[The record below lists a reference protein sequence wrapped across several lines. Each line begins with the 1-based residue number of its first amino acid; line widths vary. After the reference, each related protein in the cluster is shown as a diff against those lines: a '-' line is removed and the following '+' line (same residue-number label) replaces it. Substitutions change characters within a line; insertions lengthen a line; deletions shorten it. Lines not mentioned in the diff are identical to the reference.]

1 MTMDIIKV
9 YEKYF
14 DIIDDYFGSIKQY
27 LGPEEDSHIDL
38 GQLIATYPLISDLIY
53 DATEELGEEIENFWN
68 DNLVQLVEY
77 TKQQNVL
84 KCVYSGDISPVV
96 LENFVKRSALY
107 IDTVIL
113 PDPILNLSIYNRQV
127 LSDNKY
133 YLSKLIRHVFNIW
146 KLKEL
151 ILADTKERII
161 LILPISLDLINPK
174 DRNILLNRADA
185 RSVVYLGNV
194 LGRDLGDR
202 ESILDYLGQFETSN
216 ALYEKIVRFDLLPD
230 EFRKNETL
238 NKFLERFIEA
248 KVHTKLDTHSIGTN
262 FGLYI
267 FSQFVRVQ
275 EHKFICDR
283 LIAEPIYDYEL
294 PWFFFNY
301 EIGGLGM
308 DASIASA
315 LQREKFEWISKVPLP
330 ALKILREENKLDYM
344 RGVIR
349 RGITDLKAKTDANLS
364 EVSKQIEK
372 NLKEEFQRQKAEL
385 KEIEKKV
392 GSITK
397 KEIPITTGGFLAG
410 FIPNIGIVI
419 SLLTAGRDIAKLF
432 KKRKELK
439 IDLLAKK
446 NDFINLLMNS
456 YER

>member
-1 MTMDIIKV
+1 MATETGMTMDIVKV

-27 LGPEEDSHIDL
+27 LGSEEDSHIDL

-113 PDPILNLSIYNRQV
+113 PDPILNLSIYHRQV
-127 LSDNKY
+127 LSDKKY

-194 LGRDLGDR
+194 L
-202 ESILDYLGQFETSN
+202 
-216 ALYEKIVRFDLLPD
+216 V
-230 EFRKNETL
+230 
-238 NKFLERFIEA
+238 
-248 KVHTKLDTHSIGTN
+248 
-262 FGLYI
+262 
-267 FSQFVRVQ
+267 
-275 EHKFICDR
+275 
-283 LIAEPIYDYEL
+283 
-294 PWFFFNY
+294 
-301 EIGGLGM
+301 
-308 DASIASA
+308 
-315 LQREKFEWISKVPLP
+315 
-330 ALKILREENKLDYM
+330 
-344 RGVIR
+344 
-349 RGITDLKAKTDANLS
+349 
-364 EVSKQIEK
+364 
-372 NLKEEFQRQKAEL
+372 
-385 KEIEKKV
+385 
-392 GSITK
+392 
-397 KEIPITTGGFLAG
+397 
-410 FIPNIGIVI
+410 
-419 SLLTAGRDIAKLF
+419 
-432 KKRKELK
+432 
-439 IDLLAKK
+439 
-446 NDFINLLMNS
+446 
-456 YER
+456 